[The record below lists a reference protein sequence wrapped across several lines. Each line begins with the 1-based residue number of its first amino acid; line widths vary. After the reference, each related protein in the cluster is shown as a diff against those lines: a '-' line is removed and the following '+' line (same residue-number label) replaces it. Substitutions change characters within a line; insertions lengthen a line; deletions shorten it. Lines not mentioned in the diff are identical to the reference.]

1 MYFIKELKY
10 IKNNYLYYINK
21 YKYNIFLMRIIC
33 IYIKNTYLCVC
44 VAVFY
49 FKLFEKYK
57 TLK

>member
-44 VAVFY
+44 VWPFFILNY
-49 FKLFEKYK
+49 
-57 TLK
+57 LKNIRH